1 MRTVINVEESKF
13 YNVDDVMKMFEC
25 GKAQAYKI
33 IRPLNDELQKQGKIT
48 IAGKVN
54 KKYLEERI

>member
-1 MRTVINVEESKF
+1 MEEFKF

-33 IRPLNDELQKQGKIT
+33 IRQLNDELQKQGKIT